1 MHVGEVGRV
10 APLRR
15 RVPEWFVRVAAA
27 GTLATD
33 SDDVR
38 LRKATL
44 TLSVGMIT
52 LGGLLWA
59 AMYATLGLHRSAAIP
74 LAYSILSLL
83 NLLALAA
90 WKQYGLFRSTQLL
103 LILWLPFLLQWSL
116 GGFIASGAVMIWALL
131 APIGALLFHGT
142 RPAVGWFLAY
152 VALAAL
158 STVLEA
164 QAAFWAAPLP
174 PSIRVASF
182 ALNLGTVSTIVLLLL
197 GYFVRETAK
206 AQDRSERLLLNIL
219 PKPIA
224 DRLKRDPR
232 TIADAFTEVTVLF
245 ADLVDFTKFSAGL
258 SPEGLVAVLNDVF
271 SAFDQLA
278 DRHGLEKIK
287 TIGDAYMVVG
297 GLPNPQPAHAE
308 AVAEMALAM
317 QDTLDKVC
325 ANRGCG
331 QLFLRIGLNTGPVV
345 AGVIGQKKFT
355 YDLWGDTVNIA
366 SRMESQAMTGR
377 IQVTQ
382 ATYERLR
389 ARYVLEPRGTIDV
402 KGKGPMTTY
411 FLLGRD
417 DESA

>member
-1 MHVGEVGRV
+1 MQVGEVGQV

-15 RVPEWFVRVAAA
+15 RVPEWLVRVAAA
-27 GTLATD
+27 GTLPTD

-52 LGGLLWA
+52 LAGLLWG
-59 AMYATLGLHRSAAIP
+59 AMYAALGLHRSATIP
-74 LAYSILSLL
+74 LAYSVLSLL

-90 WKQYGLFRSTQLL
+90 WKQYGFFRFIQLL

-152 VALAAL
+152 VALAVL
-158 STVLEA
+158 SAVLEA
-164 QAAFWAAPLP
+164 QVTSWAAPLP
-174 PSIRVASF
+174 LSIRVASF
-182 ALNLGTVSTIVLLLL
+182 TLNLGTVSTIVLLLL

-206 AQDRSERLLLNIL
+206 AQDRSERLLNIL

-258 SPEGLVAVLNDVF
+258 SPEELVAVLNDVF

-297 GLPNPQPAHAE
+297 GLPSPQPAHAE
-308 AVAEMALAM
+308 AAAEMALAM
-317 QDTLDKVC
+317 QETLDKVC

-355 YDLWGDTVNIA
+355 YDLWGDTVNTA

-389 ARYVLEPRGTIDV
+389 ARYVLKLRGTIDV

-417 DESA
+417 GESA